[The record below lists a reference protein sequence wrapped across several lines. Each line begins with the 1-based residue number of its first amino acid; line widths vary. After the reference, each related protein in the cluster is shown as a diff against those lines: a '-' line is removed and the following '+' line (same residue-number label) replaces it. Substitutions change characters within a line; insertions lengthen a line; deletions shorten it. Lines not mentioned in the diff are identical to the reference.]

1 MVNIFLQLK
10 NFDTGKKIVPICVF
24 VLSALC
30 SRFFIKPYIAEEY
43 YQMASMGFTVLSTLL
58 IPPFIL
64 KMLYGQS
71 NFKEV
76 SVLVIPVLLGLLTPI
91 AANLF
96 ISGYF
101 TDGETYR
108 IFVYVVTFS
117 VFVASLFLCQY
128 LKK

>member
-1 MVNIFLQLK
+1 MDIFLQLK
-10 NFDTGKKIVPICVF
+10 NFDTGKKIVPICIF
-24 VLSALC
+24 AISALF

-43 YQMASMGFTVLSTLL
+43 YQIASMGFTVLSTLL

-64 KMLYGQS
+64 KILYGKS
-71 NFKEV
+71 NLKEI
-76 SVLVIPVLLGLLTPI
+76 SVLIIPVLLGLLTPP

-101 TDGETYR
+101 ADGETYR
-108 IFVYVVTFS
+108 IFVYLMTFS
-117 VFVASLFLCQY
+117 VFVSSLLVCQH